1 MTQNVNPDIKAAKP
15 GIDMIG
21 VTDAV
26 AQVAAEMG
34 VEIDE
39 TQYTEFMGFVCD
51 VAVNNQEVAIACL
64 SWIMGQRDAS

>member
-1 MTQNVNPDIKAAKP
+1 
-15 GIDMIG
+15 
-21 VTDAV
+21 
-26 AQVAAEMG
+26 MG